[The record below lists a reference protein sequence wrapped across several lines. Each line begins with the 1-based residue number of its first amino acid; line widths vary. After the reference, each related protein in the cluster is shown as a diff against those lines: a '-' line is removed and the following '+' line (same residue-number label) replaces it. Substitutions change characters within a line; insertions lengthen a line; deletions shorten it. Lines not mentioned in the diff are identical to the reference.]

1 MEVTMFEAARP
12 PIALVIC
19 GSEGGMKRAI
29 GCSYDWTT
37 GTLYRE
43 TVLRMQTTVL
53 DRMDRVN
60 KIKFGLK
67 RPNLTAHPRV
77 AN

>member
-1 MEVTMFEAARP
+1 MEVTLFQAANP

-29 GCSYDWTT
+29 GCSYDWRT

-43 TVLRMQTTVL
+43 TVLRVPTPVL
-53 DRMDRVN
+53 NRMARIN
-60 KIKFGLK
+60 KIKLGLK
-67 RPNLTAHPRV
+67 RPRVEVRPRTM
-77 AN
+77 

>member
-1 MEVTMFEAARP
+1 MQVTMFQAANP

-29 GCSYDWTT
+29 GCSYDWKT

-43 TVLRMQTTVL
+43 TVLRVSTTVL
-53 DRMDRVN
+53 DRMGRVS
-60 KIKFGLK
+60 KLKLGLS
-67 RPNLTAHPRV
+67 RPRV
-77 AN
+77 EPRRCVA

>member
-1 MEVTMFEAARP
+1 MEVTMFQAANP
-12 PIALVIC
+12 PIALLIC

-43 TVLRMQTTVL
+43 TVLRMPTPAL
-53 DRMDRVN
+53 NRMDRTD
-60 KIKFGLK
+60 KIKLGLK
-67 RPNLTAHPRV
+67 RPDFKIRT
-77 AN
+77 